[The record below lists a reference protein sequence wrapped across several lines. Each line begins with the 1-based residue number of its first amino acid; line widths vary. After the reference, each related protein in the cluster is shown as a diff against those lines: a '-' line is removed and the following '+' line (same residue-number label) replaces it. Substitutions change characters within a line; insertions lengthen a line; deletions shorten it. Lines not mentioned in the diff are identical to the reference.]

1 MTARRS
7 PYSPCACPKCRE
19 RSGQAK
25 PPTMPEENGVS
36 VSGAGRDAAPAS
48 GPLNSTRPLE
58 NGAQFS
64 VSVTLGSEMACI
76 VCGKTIIKTRLG
88 RRFCGKVC
96 NDTHHGRR
104 KVPGSA

>member
-1 MTARRS
+1 
-7 PYSPCACPKCRE
+7 
-19 RSGQAK
+19 
-25 PPTMPEENGVS
+25 
-36 VSGAGRDAAPAS
+36 
-48 GPLNSTRPLE
+48 
-58 NGAQFS
+58 
-64 VSVTLGSEMACI
+64 MACI